1 MKIKGGLIMDF
12 VVNKGDLF
20 EVLFIEEGDKFNTGD
35 LVRSIETTDTAPY
48 CVKATVY
55 REDYGFCDY
64 APGDVWA
71 MAKIQLNKIN

>member
-1 MKIKGGLIMDF
+1 MKIEGGLIMDF
-12 VVNKGDLF
+12 VNKGDLF

-64 APGDVWA
+64 VPSDVWA